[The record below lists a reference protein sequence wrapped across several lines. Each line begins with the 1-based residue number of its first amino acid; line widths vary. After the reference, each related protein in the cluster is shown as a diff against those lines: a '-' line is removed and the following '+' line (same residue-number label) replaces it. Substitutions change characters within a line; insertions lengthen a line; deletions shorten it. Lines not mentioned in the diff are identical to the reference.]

1 MKKKFVLAS
10 LMFVFGMFIMPN
22 VHAASPDSIAD
33 IQELKD
39 CLKSKEQPVC
49 TLEDDITSNDYISI
63 SRDVTIDLNNHKITF
78 SGSGNLI
85 NLGLYLFNSNVTLKN
100 GTITSEDVSTSYE
113 FPSTITLNNS
123 NLKLEKVKVSG
134 QEKAVPI
141 NLAGKTNSLNVDA
154 QSEISSTNNSAIA
167 NYSTDGIGTIN
178 IYGKVSETGTYSGID
193 GANTA
198 KETIINVY
206 NGANISSTQGAGI
219 LERGNGT
226 VNVYGGNISGFSGII
241 MVDGNLNVTGG
252 NIKGTG
258 NGNPTVT
265 PGADGSVKDN
275 GSAVFISP
283 DPDENVKVD
292 IKGGTLTSE
301 NNYALSAP
309 GDNENLDISISGGVF
324 NGNSE
329 KGAVE
334 VNGKVSF
341 ISGGEFNSDITEY
354 LSEGVTQN
362 ENGKVVDPSSVKPA
376 EKAPEQN
383 DDTKNPDTSDINVS
397 MLISLI
403 ALSGLGFGFAIK
415 KRRFN

>member
-10 LMFVFGMFIMPN
+10 LMFAFGMCIMPN
-22 VHAASPDSIAD
+22 VHAASPDSIANLE
-33 IQELKD
+33 ELQQ
-39 CLKSKEQPVC
+39 CLQDRGQSVC
-49 TLEDDITSNDYISI
+49 TLTDDVQSNNYIPI
-63 SRDVTIDLNNHKITF
+63 SREVIIDLNNHKITF
-78 SGSGNLI
+78 SGNGNLI

-100 GTITSEDVSTSYE
+100 GTITGENVSTSYE

-141 NLAGKTNSLNVDA
+141 NLAGKTNSLNVDS
-154 QSEISSTNNSAIA
+154 QSEISSTNNAAIV
-167 NYSTDGIGTIN
+167 NYSTDGTGTIN

-219 LERGNGT
+219 LERGDGT

-241 MVDGNLNVTGG
+241 MVDGNLNITGG
-252 NIKGTG
+252 NIQGTG
-258 NGNPTVT
+258 NGNPPIT

-275 GSAVFISP
+275 GTAVFISP
-283 DPDENVKVD
+283 DPDKNVKVD
-292 IKGGTLTSE
+292 IKGGTLISE

-309 GDNENLDISISGGVF
+309 GNNENLDISISGGVF

-354 LSEGVTQN
+354 LSEGVTQD
-362 ENGKVVDPSSVKPA
+362 EDGKVVDPNSVTPV
-376 EKAPEQN
+376 EKT
-383 DDTKNPDTSDINVS
+383 DDTKNPDTADINLL

-403 ALSGLGFGFAIK
+403 TLSGLGLGYTIK